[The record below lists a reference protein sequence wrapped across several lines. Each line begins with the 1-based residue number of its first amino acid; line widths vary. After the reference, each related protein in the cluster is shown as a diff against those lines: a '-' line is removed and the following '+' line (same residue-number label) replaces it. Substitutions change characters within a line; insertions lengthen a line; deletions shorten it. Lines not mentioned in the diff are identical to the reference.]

1 MFAVQPRLSWFL
13 SFSAI
18 IALSF
23 AALIQTGCGS
33 SKSSS
38 TGGGGGGGTNGPTAS
53 AQQILYVGDS
63 GNNTSAWV
71 IESDGSLSA
80 VAGSPFA
87 VGGTSVA
94 AAPSGKFVFSLGGT
108 SPSNNALNSDTVAS
122 GGALSVASTVSDST
136 LAGGMSINPAG
147 TALYV
152 SSIDAAQ
159 GNWGWKTY
167 SIHSDGS
174 LQFVSGQINQVPNT
188 LVFTPDGANAYS
200 ANCYHLGST
209 IDHYTVASDGT
220 LAYTGEQMPY
230 NYTFGECPYAIAITP
245 SGSMIASLWANANN
259 QGSVDNFVLLFGL
272 DSSTHKLNAPGPS
285 SPASGVG
292 SDAVFDASG
301 KFLVVAQD
309 NGIGVY
315 QVGSDSVTEVS
326 GSPFAKGTKFT
337 RVKFTPSGGLV
348 VALSREGQQL
358 FVFSF
363 DGSTGALTTAPVSPM
378 STTTPNDLAII
389 QR

>member
-1 MFAVQPRLSWFL
+1 MFAARVRSHRCEFIPLLLLSCVGL
-13 SFSAI
+13 TQ
-18 IALSF
+18 L
-23 AALIQTGCGS
+23 GCGV
-33 SKSSS
+33 SK
-38 TGGGGGGGTNGPTAS
+38 GGTKNPPPNAK
-53 AQQILYVGDS
+53 QVLYVADS
-63 GNNTSAWV
+63 GNNVSGWT
-71 IESDGSLSA
+71 IQSDVSLTAIS
-80 VAGSPFA
+80 GLPFA

-94 AAPSGKFVFSLGGT
+94 AHHNGKFLFSMGGT
-108 SPSNNALNSDTVAS
+108 SQANNALNTDAVAS
-122 GGALSVASTVSDST
+122 GGALSVASTVPDST

-174 LQFVSGQINQVPNT
+174 LQFVSGMINQVPSE
-188 LVFTPDGANAYS
+188 LVFTPDGSNAYS
-200 ANCYHLGST
+200 GNCYHLGSI

-220 LAYTGEQMPY
+220 LTFTGDPLPY
-230 NYTFGECPYAIAITP
+230 SYTFGQCIYAIAITP
-245 SGSMIASLWANANN
+245 AGNTIASVWANADS
-259 QGSVDNFVLLFGL
+259 QGPADNFILLFGL
-272 DSSTHKLNAPGPS
+272 DSSTHKLNPPGPT

-292 SDAVFDASG
+292 RDTVFDPSA

-309 NGIGVY
+309 NGVGVY
-315 QVGSDSVTEVS
+315 QVGSNTVTEVS
-326 GSPFAKGTKFT
+326 GSPFAAGTKFT
-337 RVKFTPSGGLV
+337 RVKFTPSGGQV

-363 DGSTGALTTAPVSPM
+363 NGSTGALTTAPGSPM

-389 QR
+389 QQ